1 MNWKPS
7 WKISASVVVLGVLMA
22 GMYTILMVKYSEMY
36 LAFNLIFLCIL
47 YTSAVI
53 QGIQWFSR
61 GEQVSVRQNITR
73 SAAYT
78 LLFSISFIAGGLW
91 MGASF
96 VALILIAVICILY
109 GTIFSLKDFKGI
121 FRDGWGT
128 FLTIMSAPVLL
139 IIWLV
144 MFGVNSS
151 ESISRTM
158 IYQYLLLG
166 GVIYWILF
174 AIAISGFRRY
184 LLKQSS

>member
-7 WKISASVVVLGVLMA
+7 WKMSASVVVLGVLMA
-22 GMYTILMVKYSEMY
+22 GMYTILLDRYDQMD

-61 GEQVSVRQNITR
+61 GEQVSIRQNIMR

-78 LLFSISFIAGGLW
+78 LLFSASFVAGGLW
-91 MGASF
+91 MGAAFS
-96 VALILIAVICILY
+96 ALVLIAIICILY

-121 FRDGWGT
+121 FRNGWGT

-139 IIWLV
+139 IIWLA
-144 MFGVNSS
+144 MFGTNSS
-151 ESISRTM
+151 ESMNRMM

-174 AIAISGFRRY
+174 TIAVTGFKRY
-184 LLKQSS
+184 LLK